1 MKRKGLFTIVNS
13 PSIILQKLNE
23 ALDQTDSRT
32 KKLLHIK
39 NILLC
44 GYSSVKDGKPC
55 LYRPRIFYYEAVK
68 RGLLSFGKHVSF
80 FRGT

>member
-55 LYRPRIFYYEAVK
+55 L
-68 RGLLSFGKHVSF
+68 
-80 FRGT
+80 